1 MCAEN
6 DKTLMKEI
14 KDTNKWKIFLYSIGR
29 NNIIKI
35 STLPKAIY
43 RFNAISI
50 KILTESCISAFFTE
64 IGKNNYKIHMEIRRT
79 QNS

>member
-6 DKTLMKEI
+6 DKTLIKEI
-14 KDTNKWKIFLYSIGR
+14 EDTNKWKIFLYSSIGR
-29 NNIIKI
+29 IIVKI

-50 KILTESCISAFFTE
+50 KILTEFRISVFFTE
-64 IGKNNYKIHMEIRRT
+64 IGKNNYKIHMEI
-79 QNS
+79 